1 MTMSWKK
8 YWLLVALVFVITQPG
23 SITFANWDAPYG
35 FYKDLSVWLGSS
47 AGGLLLVLAYGL
59 YEWRRK
65 KLGPANL
72 ILSAVILVLTAVVG
86 YSAELAI
93 GGEMGYGSGNIVLF
107 VIGGFLGFILSLM
120 LLLISLPYVPTGD
133 FYYPYD
139 RPLVIAWLV
148 LIVVAALL
156 EASYVME
163 RRKEKLR
170 EPGGRV
176 P

>member
-1 MTMSWKK
+1 MSWKK